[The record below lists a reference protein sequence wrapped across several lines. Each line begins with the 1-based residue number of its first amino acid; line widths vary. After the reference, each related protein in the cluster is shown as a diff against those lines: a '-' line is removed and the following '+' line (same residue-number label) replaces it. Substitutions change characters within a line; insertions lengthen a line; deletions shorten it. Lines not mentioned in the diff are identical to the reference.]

1 MIGCGWDEIHVT
13 RCNERIERYVLTTKR
28 LRSFFFFSNDPFD
41 RGSRDCSICKYIGR
55 KTLTLSF
62 EGVCCVWERQ
72 REKRPGRG
80 WDRHFPSS
88 GAGKATGLD
97 RMLLFGSLAVYRN
110 GMVFVLPE
118 IHHQIRH
125 VSQSLF
131 DIFLYGTTSRQ
142 VVGTIRTLVSF
153 DHSLGR
159 HHQDG
164 DYPTFPPY
172 W

>member
-1 MIGCGWDEIHVT
+1 
-13 RCNERIERYVLTTKR
+13 
-28 LRSFFFFSNDPFD
+28 
-41 RGSRDCSICKYIGR
+41 
-55 KTLTLSF
+55 
-62 EGVCCVWERQ
+62 
-72 REKRPGRG
+72 
-80 WDRHFPSS
+80 
-88 GAGKATGLD
+88 
-97 RMLLFGSLAVYRN
+97 MLLFGSLAVYRN